1 MICKLKFELNKFNL
15 QPEFAKATLQLL
27 LSQNEFQGKN
37 FICNQSQ
44 MKIKKCLLHT
54 YLNLEPKELHIIN
67 NFIKHRRFVSLQP
80 QFHNIKHEYKL
91 CGHKN
96 NYI

>member
-15 QPEFAKATLQLL
+15 QPEFSIATLQLL
-27 LSQNEFQGKN
+27 LFQNEFQGKN
-37 FICNQSQ
+37 FIYNQSQ
-44 MKIKKCLLHT
+44 MKIKKDLYT

-80 QFHNIKHEYKL
+80 QFHNIKHKCKL
-91 CGHKN
+91 CDYKY